1 MNKNY
6 YMKNTIIL
14 FSLLLIVMFAGC
26 KSDPVTPVVE
36 SSNITLISTYSTN
49 ASTNAVYVL
58 PISGRNYALIADG
71 SNGMQIIDVTL
82 VNAPDSISSYNTEG
96 SANDVTAAAINGD
109 MYAFVSD
116 YSNGLDIVDISNP
129 LNPYFAGTLNAGIG
143 LVNTSFVDASRNLLY
158 LSAGAGN
165 FQIYDISNLPSE
177 PTLLNAGYTGSQSIN
192 SLYASG
198 NYLYIACGD
207 IGLKIIDVTN
217 PSSPQNVSLTNTAGI
232 TSDVVVNTGYAYV
245 ADSYNGMLIMDV
257 SDPSAPV
264 LRSKFKANGQIL
276 AVYANNNN
284 VYCGDNNY
292 GIENVNVSNP
302 SSPTEAGY
310 IQTNSSASGIVFFG
324 GYIYLAAAEG
334 GMAIFQPSNSTLR

>member
-1 MNKNY
+1 M
-6 YMKNTIIL
+6 L
-14 FSLLLIVMFAGC
+14 AGC
-26 KSDPVTPVVE
+26 KSDPITPVVE
-36 SSNITLISTYSTN
+36 SSNISLISTYSTN

-71 SNGMQIIDVTL
+71 SNGMQIIDVTF
-82 VNAPDSISSYNTEG
+82 VNSPDSVSAYDTEG
-96 SANDVTAAAINGD
+96 SANDVTAAGINGD
-109 MYAFVSD
+109 LYAFVSD

-129 LNPYFAGTLNAGIG
+129 LNPYLAGTLNAGIG

-165 FQIYDISNLPSE
+165 YQIYDISNLPGE
-177 PTLLNAGYTGSQSIN
+177 PTLLNAGYAGSQSIN

-217 PSSPQNVSLTNTAGI
+217 PTAPQNVSLTNTAGI
-232 TSDVVVNTGYAYV
+232 TSDVVVSTGYAYV

-257 SDPSAPV
+257 SNPQAPV
-264 LRSKFKANGQIL
+264 LKSKFTGTGQIL

-284 VYCGDNNY
+284 VFCADNNY
-292 GIENVNVSNP
+292 GVENVNVSNP
-302 SSPTEAGY
+302 NSPVEAGY
-310 IQTNSSASGIVFFG
+310 LQTNSSATGIMYFG
-324 GYIYLAAAEG
+324 GYIFMAAAEG
-334 GMAIFQPSNSTLR
+334 GMAIFQPTN

>member
-1 MNKNY
+1 
-6 YMKNTIIL
+6 MKNTIIL
-14 FSLLLIVMFAGC
+14 FCLFMIIMLAGC
-26 KSDPVTPVVE
+26 KSDPITPVVE
-36 SSNITLISTYSTN
+36 SSNISLISTYSTN

-71 SNGMQIIDVTL
+71 SNGMQIIDVTF
-82 VNAPDSISSYNTEG
+82 VNSPDSVSAYDTEG
-96 SANDVTAAAINGD
+96 SANDVTAAGINGD
-109 MYAFVSD
+109 LYAFVSD

-129 LNPYFAGTLNAGIG
+129 LNPYLAGTLNAGIG

-165 FQIYDISNLPSE
+165 YQIYDISNLPGE
-177 PTLLNAGYTGSQSIN
+177 PTLLNAGYAGSQSIN

-217 PSSPQNVSLTNTAGI
+217 PTAPQNVSLTNTAGI
-232 TSDVVVNTGYAYV
+232 TSDVVVSTGYAYV

-257 SDPSAPV
+257 SNPQAPV
-264 LRSKFKANGQIL
+264 LKSKFTGTGQIL

-284 VYCGDNNY
+284 VFCADNNY
-292 GIENVNVSNP
+292 GVENVNVSNP
-302 SSPTEAGY
+302 NSPVEAGY
-310 IQTNSSASGIVFFG
+310 LQTNSSATGIMYFG
-324 GYIYLAAAEG
+324 GYIFMAAAEG
-334 GMAIFQPSNSTLR
+334 GMAIFQPTN